1 MTHSTPLIMGNPKGA
16 PHSTFVDTSNDPT
29 SGYYDDDV
37 AADSGITPAP
47 RPTEMRFHDTM
58 PSMPA
63 PLYGTATGQHR
74 PIPRNPWPLLITAI
88 ALVGLCAAPFIF
100 FLR

>member
-16 PHSTFVDTSNDPT
+16 PHSSFIDTQGEPDF
-29 SGYYDDDV
+29 DD
-37 AADSGITPAP
+37 TQ
-47 RPTEMRFHDTM
+47 

-63 PLYGTATGQHR
+63 PFYGSRTGQHR
-74 PIPRNPWPLLITAI
+74 HLPPPKRRASMLITAI

-100 FLR
+100 FVR

>member
-16 PHSTFVDTSNDPT
+16 PHSTFVDTKNDPT

-37 AADSGITPAP
+37 GADSGITPAP

-63 PLYGTATGQHR
+63 PLYMTPAKR
-74 PIPRNPWPLLITAI
+74 KPRHWPLLILALT
-88 ALVGLCAAPFIF
+88 LVGLCAAPAIF
-100 FLR
+100 FAR

>member
-16 PHSTFVDTSNDPT
+16 PHSTFVDTRNDPT

-63 PLYGTATGQHR
+63 QLYTTPAKR
-74 PIPRNPWPLLITAI
+74 KPRRWPLLIL
-88 ALVGLCAAPFIF
+88 ALTLVCLCAAPVIF
-100 FLR
+100 FAR

>member
-16 PHSTFVDTSNDPT
+16 PHSTFVDTRNDPT

-63 PLYGTATGQHR
+63 PLYTTPAKR
-74 PIPRNPWPLLITAI
+74 KPRRWPLLILAL
-88 ALVGLCAAPFIF
+88 ALVGLCAAPAIF
-100 FLR
+100 FAR